1 VRLATPDMP
10 VILVP
15 ISTHMDLVD
24 GALVGLLLM
33 AEGNVTALGPVGG
46 ATVGP
51 VVPVAGVRRV
61 QGEGQADRVHQP
73 GDPPGTGDTELLIIL
88 LGFNILLRK
97 INNVFL
103 AWFK

>member
-1 VRLATPDMP
+1 MP

-24 GALVGLLLM
+24 GTLVGLLHM
-33 AEGNVTALGPVGG
+33 AEENVIAPGPVGG

-51 VVPVAGVRRV
+51 VVPAAGIRRV
-61 QGEGQADRVHQP
+61 QEEGQADKVHQP

-103 AWFK
+103 AWIK